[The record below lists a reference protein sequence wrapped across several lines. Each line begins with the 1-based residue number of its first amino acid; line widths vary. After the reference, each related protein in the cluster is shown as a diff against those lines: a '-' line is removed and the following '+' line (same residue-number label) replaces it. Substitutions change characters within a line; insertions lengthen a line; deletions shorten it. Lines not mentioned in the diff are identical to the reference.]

1 MSRSRRVSKAAL
13 CAAAVVAV
21 GVVVGV
27 AGCSG
32 SGSASTSPS
41 ASGTPTTSGSS
52 SPSPTAAPADPTALM
67 VAGASYLKSPTFAGQ
82 LPAGTQV
89 QSANL
94 AEIRSA
100 TVANGSFSA
109 GSFNPWTLDYNLVT
123 TPDKHL
129 AVSLKF
135 EAGLI
140 TSVEFVTE
148 QFTVAAYVTKA
159 PSLSLQAALDALAQ
173 FQKPNPVA
181 PQDALVT
188 AQASSSEPLWALRTK
203 EHNYAVT
210 MSGQVT
216 QVR

>member
-1 MSRSRRVSKAAL
+1 
-13 CAAAVVAV
+13 
-21 GVVVGV
+21 
-27 AGCSG
+27 
-32 SGSASTSPS
+32 
-41 ASGTPTTSGSS
+41 
-52 SPSPTAAPADPTALM
+52 
-67 VAGASYLKSPTFAGQ
+67 TFAGQ

-100 TVANGSFSA
+100 DLTTGSFTA
-109 GSFNPWTLDYNLVT
+109 ANFNPWKLDYNLVT
-123 TPDKHL
+123 T
-129 AVSLKF
+129 
-135 EAGLI
+135 
-140 TSVEFVTE
+140 
-148 QFTVAAYVTKA
+148 YVTKA
-159 PSLSLQAALDALAQ
+159 PSLSPQAALDALAQ